1 MKYLWQSTSK
11 DVSTGY
17 GILANNVVERLIK
30 KGVDIKLLGMQ
41 NIGHQKEEWN
51 LSMLDDIYGQDAL
64 QFYTKLY
71 EIDYV
76 ITVLDNFVSVY
87 YYIPNL
93 LKQLKVGHICHC
105 TINSAPLSPILADKI
120 KDADFWVA
128 PSKFS
133 EKVLLNAGFEPAKVH
148 YIPHGVNTK
157 IFKPLSKDE
166 IEKHKQMIDYK
177 DKFVFLSVATN
188 TGSEKN
194 WQGLF
199 YAYKIFLAKNPE
211 AKENTILHC
220 QTNPHYPGGYD
231 LELLAKMY
239 GIADN
244 LRFIAGISLNA
255 GTPPEE
261 MVKLY
266 NIADCYV
273 SPTMGESF
281 SLPAIEA
288 MACGNPCIIPNHTTG
303 PELVGEPKTGLL
315 IDLLKMKNTDI
326 FGWTGPTISDKW
338 LIDPVDMADKMTKI
352 YKDEKLR
359 EKFSKNAVKFAKGYD
374 WEKVIIKKWLDFFK
388 YIENF
393 REPIDYK
400 NKKLGI

>member
-11 DVSTGY
+11 NISTGY
-17 GILANNVVERLIK
+17 GILTNNVVERLIK

-41 NIGHQKEEWN
+41 NMGYQKEEWN
-51 LSMLDDIYGQDAL
+51 LNMLDDDYGADAL
-64 QFYTKLY
+64 QFYSKLY

-76 ITVLDNFVSVY
+76 ITVLDNFVPVY
-87 YYIPNL
+87 HYIPKL
-93 LKQLKVGHICHC
+93 LKQLKVGHIVHC
-105 TINSAPLSPILADKI
+105 TINSTPLSPMLFNQI

-128 PSKFS
+128 PSKFA
-133 EKVLLNAGFEPAKVH
+133 EKVLLDTGFEPEKVR
-148 YIPHGVNTK
+148 YIPHGVDTK
-157 IFKPLSKDE
+157 IFKPLPKEE
-166 IEKHKQMIDYK
+166 IEKHKQMIGYK

-188 TGSEKN
+188 TGFDKN

-199 YAYKIFLAKNPE
+199 YAYKIFLAQNPD

-220 QTNPHYPGGYD
+220 HTSPHYPRSYD

-239 GIADN
+239 GIAEN
-244 LRFIAGISLNA
+244 IRFITGISLNA

-266 NIADCYV
+266 NVADCYV
-273 SPTMGESF
+273 SATMGESF
-281 SLPAIEA
+281 HLPALEA
-288 MACGNPCIIPNHTTG
+288 MACGTPCIIPNHTTG
-303 PELVGEPKTGLL
+303 PQLVGEPKTGLL

-338 LIDPVDMADKMTKI
+338 LIDPVDMADQMTKI

-374 WEKVIIKKWLDFFK
+374 WEKKITTQWIDFFK
-388 YIENF
+388 YVEEF
-393 REPIDYK
+393 KEPINYK
-400 NKKLGI
+400 EKKLGI